1 MTLELRGVS
10 KTVEGQTH
18 IYPTDLTLEKGTM
31 NVLLGPTLSGK
42 TSLMRLR
49 AGLDAPNTG
58 QVFWDGADV
67 TSQRVQDRK
76 VAMVYQQFINYPS
89 MSVYD
94 NIASPLKLMGLAK
107 AEIDSRVRETAELM
121 KLTPMLERKPLEL
134 SGGQQQRCALARALV
149 KNAGLVL
156 LDEPL
161 ANLDYKLREQL
172 REEFPRLLRR
182 SVGGVI
188 LYTTTEPAEAIQ
200 LGDRMIVMHE
210 GRIVAEG
217 EPAALFNAPPTVD
230 VARVVSDPPISIF
243 AGTAGADTVQLAG
256 NVTAPV
262 TGLEMPPGQALQV
275 GIRPDGLQIGGEV
288 PARITLSEFSGSDTI
303 VHLHLPFGDAVMLLD
318 GIHDMRPGSE
328 LGVAIDPARLL
339 IFREDGTYH
348 SGGPA

>member
-1 MTLELRGVS
+1 M
-10 KTVEGQTH
+10 
-18 IYPTDLTLEKGTM
+18 LTLENLSTDHAKSPLRDLNARFDAGRIYTI
-31 NVLLGPTLSGK
+31 LGRTGVGK
-42 TSLMRLR
+42 TELLR
-49 AGLDAPNTG
+49 TLIGLDAVASGTIRL
-58 QVFWDGADV
+58 DGTDL
-67 TSQRVQDRK
+67 SRVSIRNRQM
-76 VAMVYQQFINYPS
+76 AMVYQQFINYPHL
-89 MSVYD
+89 SVLD
-94 NIASPLKLMGLAK
+94 NVAFPLRRQGLGRSQAASRAAEALRLVGLADF
-107 AEIDSRVRETAELM
+107 AERRPSA
-121 KLTPMLERKPLEL
+121 L
-134 SGGQQQRCALARALV
+134 SGGQQQRVALARAIV
-149 KNAGLVL
+149 KKARIL
-156 LDEPL
+156 LMDEPL